1 MTTPTRQF
9 ISAAEARAPYFVGI
23 DLGGTTVKL
32 GVLDDL
38 GRPLCRHSLP
48 THVERGPENGACR
61 MGRAVREAIA
71 ALGLD
76 AAAVARVGLGSP
88 GILDV
93 RGGVM
98 VNPTNFPRWGGFPL
112 RDRVSHHCGL
122 PVAFVNDA
130 NAAAYGE
137 FWVGSGRSFR
147 SLILLTLGTGVGCG
161 IIIGD
166 VIVEGENGHG
176 AECGHVLIDPSPSG
190 RRCSCGMTGHLEAY
204 ASATA
209 VIQRTG
215 EALELGRPSTLGK
228 RLADGSELTPRMVAE
243 EAEAGDALSMRIVLQ
258 TARYLGIGIVS
269 VLHTIDPACVL
280 LGGAMT
286 FGGRQSELGRR
297 FLRAVC
303 HHVKRRT
310 FPTLAARLQ
319 IDFATLGTDAGYI
332 GAAGIAR
339 LEHHK
344 SLRKPAVWP

>member
-1 MTTPTRQF
+1 MTPASPCIPVADAQGPF
-9 ISAAEARAPYFVGI
+9 FVGI

-32 GVLDDL
+32 GVVDDR
-38 GRPLCRHSLP
+38 GRPLSR
-48 THVERGPENGACR
+48 TTFDTRVEKGPEEGASR

-71 ALGLD
+71 ALGLPQT
-76 AAAVARVGLGSP
+76 AVARVGLGSP

-93 RGGVM
+93 CAGVM
-98 VNPTNFPRWGGFPL
+98 VHPTNFPGWGGFPI

-122 PVAFVNDA
+122 PVALVNDA

-137 FWVGSGRSFR
+137 FWVGSGRAFR
-147 SLILLTLGTGVGCG
+147 SLVLLTLGTGVGCG

-176 AECGHVLIDPSPSG
+176 AECGHVLIDFSPQA
-190 RRCSCGMTGHLEAY
+190 RRCSCGQTGHLEAY

-209 VIQRTG
+209 VIQRAR
-215 EALELGRPSTLGK
+215 EALASGCPSSLSL
-228 RLADGSELTPRMVAE
+228 RLAGGADLTPRVLAE
-243 EAEAGDALSMRIVLQ
+243 EAEAGDPLATRIILR
-258 TARYLGIGIVS
+258 TAKYLACGIVS

-286 FGGRQSELGRR
+286 FGGRESAVGRR
-297 FLRAVC
+297 FLEAIRR
-303 HHVKRRT
+303 HVKRRT

-319 IDFATLGTDAGYI
+319 IDFALLGTEAGYL

-344 SLRKPAVWP
+344 SRRKPAVWP